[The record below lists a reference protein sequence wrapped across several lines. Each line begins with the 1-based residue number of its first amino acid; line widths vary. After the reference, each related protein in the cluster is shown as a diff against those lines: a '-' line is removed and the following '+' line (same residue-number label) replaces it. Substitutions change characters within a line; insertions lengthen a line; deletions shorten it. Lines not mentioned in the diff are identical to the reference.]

1 MVNNVAVRVVFI
13 IVHNVMS
20 LAAEAE
26 IVALYLNAEYGVFV
40 CNTL

>member
-1 MVNNVAVRVVFI
+1 MMNNGEVHLVSTI
-13 IVHNVMS
+13 IRNVMS